1 MRRRV
6 FLSASASL
14 LAAAAWPLPA
24 GVDRLTRIGLQLYTV
39 RDVLAHDF
47 EGTLARVAE
56 IGYRDVEFA
65 GYFGHGPREVRA
77 ALDRHGLVAPAAHVP
92 IELLGTNW
100 TGALEDAHVI
110 GHHFLVVA
118 WIPAEQRRTLDDYK
132 RTAQL
137 FNRAGEAARAAG
149 LEFAY
154 HNHDFEFA
162 PLAGTRPYDVLLA
175 ECDPARV
182 RFEMDLFWITKGG
195 GDPLAYFAAHR
206 GRFPMV
212 HVKDMKAGGEMTEV
226 GSGVIAWK
234 EILARRAQAG
244 IEHCFVEHD
253 QPADP
258 FVSIRASFEYLRQLE
273 F

>member
-1 MRRRV
+1 MRRRA

-24 GVDRLTRIGLQLYTV
+24 GVERLTRIGLQLYTV

-92 IELLGTNW
+92 IELLGANW
-100 TGALEDAHVI
+100 KGALEDAHVI

-137 FNRAGEAARAAG
+137 FNRAGEEARTAG

-162 PLAGTRPYDVLLA
+162 PLAGKRPYDVLLA
-175 ECDPARV
+175 ECDRARV

-195 GDPLAYFAAHR
+195 GDPLAYFAAHP